1 MDIRQIKVFS
11 TVAKHLNFTKAA
23 DELYVTQSSISKI
36 IKSLE
41 DELGMVLFIRSP
53 KIQLTDIG
61 KEFYKKTDL
70 LISLIESIPNDIQEV
85 ADLNRGTLT
94 IGIPPITGSAFFPQ
108 IIGEFKV
115 LYPNIEIRLIEE
127 GSKKIEEML
136 ERRELDLGVVCS
148 LPKEPDA
155 YHMMH
160 YLKSP
165 LRAGINV
172 LNPLAEEAVISFQN
186 LKDEPLILMQENFSL
201 YDLIIHRC
209 HENGFIPNIVCHS
222 SQRDFIIEMVAAN
235 MGITFLPE
243 NICQK
248 TNRPEIRFIP
258 IEDPQIY
265 LNLLVIWKRN
275 SYLSFASKK
284 WLEFAASK
292 IGYPIDL
299 EFQQ

>member
-23 DELYVTQSSISKI
+23 EELFITQSSVSKI
-36 IKSLE
+36 IRSLE
-41 DELGMVLFIRSP
+41 DELGMVLFHRSP

-61 KEFYKKTDL
+61 KELYRKSDL

-85 ADLNRGTLT
+85 AELNRGFIR

-108 IIGEFKV
+108 IIGKFKK

-127 GSKKIEEML
+127 GSKVIEDL
-136 ERRELDLGVVCS
+136 LDKRELDLGVVCS
-148 LPKEPDA
+148 LPKDANA

-165 LRAGINV
+165 LLAGINV
-172 LNPLAEEAVISFQN
+172 NNPLSRKKVITFEE
-186 LKDEPLILMQENFSL
+186 LKGEPLILMQENFSL

-209 HENGFIPNIVCHS
+209 HEKGIIPNIVCHS
-222 SQRDFIIEMVAAN
+222 SQRDFIIEMVAADI
-235 MGITFLPE
+235 GITFLPE
-243 NICQK
+243 NISQK
-248 TNRPEIRFIP
+248 TNRPEIVFVP

-265 LNLLVIWKRN
+265 LNLLVIWKKN
-275 SYLSFASKK
+275 TYLSFASKK
-284 WLEFAASK
+284 WLEYAASK
-292 IGYPIDL
+292 IDYPIEDKL
-299 EFQQ
+299 Q